1 MSRPLVGVDLGGTLI
16 RAAVATGP
24 GTHGTPVR
32 HPTPADGA
40 VTVLHA
46 VAASVLEATG
56 GVAPAGVAV
65 GVPGPVDPR
74 SGLVYAAP
82 NLHGWEG
89 VEAGRLLAER
99 LGCPV
104 AIQNDAN
111 LAAFAEWTAGAGQG
125 TRDFVFLTVSTGV
138 GGGLVLD
145 GELYTG
151 AAGTAGELGHVPA
164 HVDGP
169 PCGQG
174 HPGCLE
180 GIASGTAIAERARA
194 ALAAGEPSRLAA
206 ACGSL
211 DARDVQTAAE
221 AGDALA
227 RRLFD
232 EAGRALG
239 RAIGG
244 ILNVL
249 SPEVVAIGG
258 GMLGA
263 GDLLFTPLQAA
274 IAEIAFE
281 VPLRRCRIVPA
292 ALGTDAGLVG
302 ATAWAV
308 RRFGGEGDLTG

>member
-1 MSRPLVGVDLGGTLI
+1 VSRPLVGVDLGGTLI

-24 GTHGTPVR
+24 ATHGTPVR
-32 HPTPADGA
+32 RPTPPGGA
-40 VTVLHA
+40 VAVLDA

-56 GVAPAGVAV
+56 GVVPAGVAI

-89 VEAGRLLAER
+89 VEAGHLLADR

-164 HVDGP
+164 HLDGP
-169 PCGQG
+169 RCGQG
-174 HPGCLE
+174 HAGCLE

-194 ALAAGEPSRLAA
+194 ALAAGERSRLAA
-206 ACGSL
+206 SGDAL
-211 DARDVQTAAE
+211 DARDVQAAAE
-221 AGDALA
+221 AGDPLA

-244 ILNVL
+244 IVNVL

-258 GMLGA
+258 GLLGA
-263 GDLLFTPLQAA
+263 GELLFAPLRAA
-274 IAEIAFE
+274 IGEVAFE
-281 VPLRRCRIVPA
+281 VPLRRCRVVPA

-308 RRFGGEGDLTG
+308 RRFAGEA

>member
-16 RAAVATGP
+16 RVAVATGTA
-24 GTHGTPVR
+24 THGEPVR
-32 HPTPADGA
+32 HPTPPVAA
-40 VTVLHA
+40 PTVLDA

-56 GVAPAGVAV
+56 GAVPAGVAV
-65 GVPGPVDPR
+65 GIPGPVDPR
-74 SGLVYAAP
+74 SGLVYACP
-82 NLHGWEG
+82 NLIGWEG
-89 VEAGRLLAER
+89 IEAGRLLADR

-111 LAAFAEWTAGAGQG
+111 LAAFAEWTSGAGQG

-164 HVDGP
+164 DIDGP

-206 ACGSL
+206 AGGSL

-263 GDLLFTPLQAA
+263 GDLLFTPLHAA

-308 RRFGGEGDLTG
+308 RRFAGRGDLPG